1 MSEDNKNIAVNGE
14 LEQVNAQ
21 LRQLVDAD
29 RRVISRKETFG
40 YILFDAF
47 RGFNIDGHKDLFVDS
62 VLKIDFNLQ
71 SVNNVIGGIW
81 DFIDDF
87 VVSFTVEKTRT
98 RWGKFVP
105 YIFMGGIPF
114 ALIAAVY
121 WILPLIL
128 PQTMINDKSN
138 ISKFIIYVLLNM
150 LIEMVANFRDV
161 GIGGYISTITPYPSD
176 RRRLVSL
183 AGYVSI
189 ILSRLP
195 DLVIEFTLDIIKNGL
210 SKSVV
215 SAEASIGK
223 ALMIMGPVTTLV
235 AGLVITWYTSLAKER
250 VHQKIETPKIKDSL
264 KIVFTNKPVLMYMLS
279 NALGSFGTGLST
291 NDYYRQVLNM
301 TTYETFAG
309 IPSFFFQPTTFAKYN
324 KLAERFSTKQIYMI
338 SQVFAKTFYIP
349 LFFYGLCFKTKKK
362 AEPYFF
368 QSRLAMFP
376 VTAIWEC
383 IYATFWGAR
392 SISITEMS
400 NECNDY
406 IEWKCGYRNEA
417 TLSAAS
423 AFLCKIPAR
432 INGILQPLYKKW
444 IGYDQEAYLHILPGR
459 QSGQPLRAQKWIF
472 AMATIIPAFLVLS
485 SMIPMFWYNVDKDT
499 RDRMYRELN
508 ERRIKTVEN
517 VNRFYDEA
525 EETV

>member
-1 MSEDNKNIAVNGE
+1 MSEENINLAE
-14 LEQVNAQ
+14 KTEIEQVNAK

-29 RRVISRKETFG
+29 RRVISRKETVG

-62 VLKIDFNLQ
+62 VLKIDFNFQ
-71 SVNNVIGGIW
+71 SINNIIGGIW

-98 RWGKFVP
+98 RWGKFIP

-114 ALIAAVY
+114 ALIAAIY
-121 WILPLIL
+121 WILPVIM
-128 PQTMINDKSN
+128 PQAMINDKSN
-138 ISKFIIYVLLNM
+138 VYKFIIYVVLNM
-150 LIEMVANFRDV
+150 AIEMVANFRDV

-189 ILSRLP
+189 ILSRIP

-215 SAEASIGK
+215 NPEASIGR
-223 ALMIMGPVTTLV
+223 ALMIMGPATTII
-235 AGLVITWYTSLAKER
+235 AGIVITWYTTIAKER
-250 VHQKIETPKIKDSL
+250 VHQRIETPKIKDSL
-264 KIVFTNKPVLMYMLS
+264 KIVFSNKPVLAYMIS

-338 SQVFAKTFYIP
+338 SQVFAKSFYIP
-349 LFFYGLCFKTKKK
+349 LFFYGMCFKTKNKV
-362 AEPYFF
+362 EPYFF
-368 QSRLAMFP
+368 QSRVAMFP

-383 IYATFWGAR
+383 IYATFWGAK
-392 SISITEMS
+392 SISGTEMS

-444 IGYDQEAYLHILPGR
+444 INYDQEAYLHVLPGR
-459 QSGQPLRAQKWIF
+459 QSGQPLKAQKWIF
-472 AMATIIPAFLVLS
+472 AMATILPAVLVLT

-499 RDRMYRELN
+499 RDKMYRELN

-517 VNRFYDEA
+517 VNKLYDDEIA
-525 EETV
+525 E

>member
-1 MSEDNKNIAVNGE
+1 MTDEKTGE
-14 LEQVNAQ
+14 NYSKSLEQVNAQ
-21 LRQLVDAD
+21 LRELVDAD
-29 RRVISRKETFG
+29 RRVISRKETVG
-40 YILFDAF
+40 YILFDSF
-47 RGFNIDGHKDLFVDS
+47 RGFNIDGHKDLFTDS

-71 SVNNVIGGIW
+71 SINNIIGGIW

-87 VVSFTVEKTRT
+87 IVSFTIEKTRT
-98 RWGKFVP
+98 RWGKFIP
-105 YIFMGGIPF
+105 YIFLGGIPF
-114 ALIAAVY
+114 TILGAFY
-121 WILPLIL
+121 WLLPLFM
-128 PQTMINDKSN
+128 PQAMVNDKAS
-138 ISKFIIYVLLNM
+138 ISKFIIYVVMNM
-150 LIEMVANFRDV
+150 AIEMVGNFRDV
-161 GIGGYISTITPYPSD
+161 GIGGYISTVTPYPSD

-189 ILSRLP
+189 ILSRIP
-195 DLVIEFTLDIIKNGL
+195 DLVVEFTLDIIKNGL

-215 SAEASIGK
+215 DPEASIGK
-223 ALMIMGPVTTLV
+223 ALMILGPATAIVS
-235 AGLVITWYTSLAKER
+235 GIVITLYCTIAKER
-250 VHQKIETPKIKDSL
+250 VHQKIEKPSIVESL

-324 KLAERFSTKQIYMI
+324 KLAARFSTKHIYMI

-349 LFFYGLCFKTKKK
+349 LFFYGLCFKTKNK

-368 QSRLAMFP
+368 QSRIAMFP

-383 IYATFWGAR
+383 LYATFWGAR

-423 AFLCKIPAR
+423 AFMCKIPAR
-432 INGILQPLYKKW
+432 INGVLQPLYKKW

-485 SMIPMFWYNVDKDT
+485 SMLPMFGYNIDKDT
-499 RDRMYRELN
+499 RDRMYCELN
-508 ERRIKTVEN
+508 ERRVKTAKTINELEEEEN
-517 VNRFYDEA
+517 F
-525 EETV
+525 

>member
-1 MSEDNKNIAVNGE
+1 MSEENVNLAE
-14 LEQVNAQ
+14 NTEIEQVNAK

-29 RRVISRKETFG
+29 RRVISRKETIG

-62 VLKIDFNLQ
+62 VLKIDFNFQ
-71 SVNNVIGGIW
+71 SINNVIGGIW

-87 VVSFTVEKTRT
+87 IVSFAVEKTRT
-98 RWGKFVP
+98 RWGKFIP

-121 WILPLIL
+121 WILPLIM
-128 PQTMINDKSN
+128 PQSMVNDKSN
-138 ISKFIIYVLLNM
+138 IYKFIFYVVLNM
-150 LIEMVANFRDV
+150 IIEMVGNFRDV

-215 SAEASIGK
+215 NPEASIGK
-223 ALMIMGPVTTLV
+223 ALMIMGPATTLV
-235 AGLVITWYTSLAKER
+235 AGIVITWYTTIAKER

-264 KIVFTNKPVLMYMLS
+264 KIVFTNKPVLMYMIS

-349 LFFYGLCFKTKKK
+349 LFFYGICFKTKKK

-376 VTAIWEC
+376 VTAVWEC
-383 IYATFWGAR
+383 IYATFWGAK
-392 SISITEMS
+392 SISGTEMS

-444 IGYDQEAYLHILPGR
+444 IDYDQEAYLHILPGR
-459 QSGQPLRAQKWIF
+459 QSGQPLKAQKWIF

-485 SMIPMFWYNVDKDT
+485 SMIPMFWYNVDKNT
-499 RDRMYRELN
+499 RDKMYRELN

-517 VNRFYDEA
+517 VNKLYDE
-525 EETV
+525 EI